1 MVGVT
6 DPGSSPGDDAAQVRD
21 SAQRLEES
29 AGAVKHGTRDM
40 AESADRRTE
49 LAADRTVLA
58 AERTYAAW
66 VRTGMAALAS
76 GVGAPALLKG
86 AVPNWL
92 AGTTGSVLIMFSAFC
107 FVAAIWRELRTG
119 APPPKPDIRRL
130 SPALLIVLNGFL
142 VIVAL
147 AALVGIWFGLEA
159 SGPGLQG

>member
-1 MVGVT
+1 VT
-6 DPGSSPGDDAAQVRD
+6 DAGDDRSPGADASRVEE

-29 AGAVKHGTRDM
+29 AGAVKHSTRDM
-40 AESADRRTE
+40 ADSADRRTE

-76 GVGAPALLKG
+76 GVGAPALLSK
-86 AVPNWL
+86 AVPDWL

-107 FVAAIWRELRTG
+107 FVAAVWRELRTG

-130 SPALLIVLNGFL
+130 PPIMLIILNGFL
-142 VIVAL
+142 MVVAL
-147 AALVGIWFGLEA
+147 AALVGIWFGIAA
-159 SGPGLQG
+159 S